1 LGYWSQ
7 LLKAKTQE
15 AEPKGAV
22 GGALSLETMMPAMVK
37 KYELEDSDDSG
48 MMTTCGLLLTR

>member
-22 GGALSLETMMPAMVK
+22 GGALSLETMMPARDK
-37 KYELEDSDDSG
+37 KDMNLKAVTIQG
-48 MMTTCGLLLTR
+48 C